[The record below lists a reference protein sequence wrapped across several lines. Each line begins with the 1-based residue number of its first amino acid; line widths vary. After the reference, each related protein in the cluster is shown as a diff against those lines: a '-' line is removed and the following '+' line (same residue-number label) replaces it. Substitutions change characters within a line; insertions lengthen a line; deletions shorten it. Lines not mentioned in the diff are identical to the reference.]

1 MESGANAFLQ
11 QRDAVPL
18 ASSTVPIDLDD
29 ARRFLFILDEEQVDF
44 CIRTFDDSDFQRSE
58 LAASLT
64 GTFEELAPE
73 LARRNDT
80 GAGVFVVVNKGGHRA
95 NEITE
100 VRAVFAD
107 TDGAPLEPMLACG
120 LEPHMVVESSPGRW
134 HAYWRVEGL
143 LLDQFRAVQQ
153 AISAKFGTD
162 PKVHDLSRVMRLPG
176 FFHRKGVPF
185 RSRIIHES
193 GGQPYGAARILA
205 AFPQAVASAPAEV
218 LGAEQVITYIK
229 GMRNSAL
236 MSRAG
241 SMRRDGFAEDEIA
254 SALLSFNTRAC
265 SPPLPAAEV
274 TQVARSAMRY
284 APEPAPSVGGQE
296 AAESILDWLTG
307 NEGAGAVALRRVRVR
322 NLSSAIAAEVTH
334 AVERLVPDGEVTLLG
349 GHGGSGKTTF
359 AEVLLAHVACGR
371 AWAGH
376 AVSGGPVIFASMEDP
391 APRVIARVRKI
402 AEAYSLDMDL
412 IEQRFVVLDGTD
424 GEACLAVEQT
434 DRGRTALAFTTA
446 MQELE
451 EAARGARLI
460 VIDNASDAF
469 DANENERRMVR
480 AFIRRLRVIAKENSA
495 GLILLAHVDKQ
506 AARMGGAGNS
516 YSGSTAWHNSVRSRL
531 ALVEADGV
539 IELRHE
545 KNNLGKKAEPVPLRF
560 TDCGVLVPVFR
571 GDVFDGDDDVLLH
584 CMTAAICRGD
594 IISTARTGPGN
605 AHAHARE
612 LPGFPAVLASP
623 RRFWAAVGRLE
634 QDGKILREN
643 YTNAARKSR
652 QRWTTPVAPD
662 APVIATSANE
672 E

>member
-1 MESGANAFLQ
+1 
-11 QRDAVPL
+11 
-18 ASSTVPIDLDD
+18 
-29 ARRFLFILDEEQVDF
+29 
-44 CIRTFDDSDFQRSE
+44 
-58 LAASLT
+58 
-64 GTFEELAPE
+64 
-73 LARRNDT
+73 
-80 GAGVFVVVNKGGHRA
+80 
-95 NEITE
+95 
-100 VRAVFAD
+100 
-107 TDGAPLEPMLACG
+107 
-120 LEPHMVVESSPGRW
+120 
-134 HAYWRVEGL
+134 
-143 LLDQFRAVQQ
+143 
-153 AISAKFGTD
+153 
-162 PKVHDLSRVMRLPG
+162 
-176 FFHRKGVPF
+176 
-185 RSRIIHES
+185 
-193 GGQPYGAARILA
+193 
-205 AFPQAVASAPAEV
+205 
-218 LGAEQVITYIK
+218 
-229 GMRNSAL
+229 
-236 MSRAG
+236 
-241 SMRRDGFAEDEIA
+241 
-254 SALLSFNTRAC
+254 
-265 SPPLPAAEV
+265 
-274 TQVARSAMRY
+274 
-284 APEPAPSVGGQE
+284 
-296 AAESILDWLTG
+296 
-307 NEGAGAVALRRVRVR
+307 
-322 NLSSAIAAEVTH
+322 
-334 AVERLVPDGEVTLLG
+334 
-349 GHGGSGKTTF
+349 
-359 AEVLLAHVACGR
+359 
-371 AWAGH
+371 
-376 AVSGGPVIFASMEDP
+376 
-391 APRVIARVRKI
+391 
-402 AEAYSLDMDL
+402 MDL